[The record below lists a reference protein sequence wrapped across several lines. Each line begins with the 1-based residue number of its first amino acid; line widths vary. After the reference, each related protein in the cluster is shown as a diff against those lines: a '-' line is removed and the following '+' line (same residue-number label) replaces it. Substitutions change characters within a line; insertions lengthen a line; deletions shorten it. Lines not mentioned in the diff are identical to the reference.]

1 MGASITLAGER
12 LIAQKEAANEG
23 LDIARFIFANVPGL
37 IATSPVNRSA
47 GKPPAAQIVHTQDYT
62 RKGFVNPNQVIYS
75 VMLGSDIGDWDF
87 NWIGLETAD
96 NVLLAVAYVPLQQKR
111 KNIPPL
117 QIGNN
122 LTRNMLIK
130 FDGAQQMTG
139 ITVDA
144 STWQHDF
151 TVRLTGIDQRER
163 QSNRDIYG
171 RALFIGD
178 GLAVERSFGVFQ
190 LKPGRAYV
198 EGIRLELADALQFT
212 VPAFPAKV
220 WLNVALERSVSD
232 VVATCKVVI
241 ANSEGDRTDSVG
253 VRHYLVQ
260 IASIDASGQ
269 ITDLR
274 TTMPIAGAMIDHFAV
289 KDGDYPAL
297 RARGTTK
304 ADVGLGNLPNSKSDD
319 PGTNSSEI
327 LATTAALKIAMAQVE
342 SALVGMMVFYPTST
356 TPSGFLR
363 CNGAAVSRTAYARL
377 FTQIGTFYGAGD
389 GVTTFNLPNPRGRFL
404 RVLDDGQ
411 GLDVGRVLGSL
422 QADELRSHAHTAS
435 SAAGGGH
442 THTASAAAAGGHA
455 HTASSDTQ
463 GAHTHTV
470 KEGTVGVILGQ
481 GETLTSGDDLTTGI
495 NNTSTT
501 SSAGGHAHN
510 ITVNPVADHAHTI
523 TVNSVADHTHTI
535 TVNAAGGTET
545 RPVNAAYPLFIKY

>member
-37 IATSPVNRSA
+37 NPATPVNRLAS
-47 GKPPAAQIVHTQDYT
+47 KPPAAQIVHTQDYT
-62 RKGFVNPNQVIYS
+62 RKGYVNPNQVIYS
-75 VMLGSDIGDWDF
+75 IMLGSDIGDWDF

-122 LTRNMLIK
+122 LTRNMLLK

-151 TVRLTGIDQRER
+151 TVRLSGIDQRER

-178 GLAVERSFGVFQ
+178 SLAVERSFGVFQ
-190 LKPGRAYV
+190 LKPGRAYI
-198 EGIRLELADALQFT
+198 EGIRLELVDALQFT

-220 WLNVALERSVSD
+220 WLNVALERSESD

-241 ANSEGDRTDSVG
+241 ANAEGDRTDSAG

-260 IASIDASGQ
+260 IASIDASGN

-274 TTMPIAGAMIDHFAV
+274 TTKSIAGALVEHFAA
-289 KDGDYPAL
+289 KDGDYELL

-304 ADVGLGNLPNSKSDD
+304 ADVGLGHLPNAKSDD
-319 PGTNSSEI
+319 PGTASSEI
-327 LATTAALKIAMAQVE
+327 LATTAALKAAMAQVE
-342 SALVGMMVFYPTST
+342 SVLVGMMVFFPTST
-356 TPSGFLR
+356 TPAGFLR

-377 FTQIGTFYGAGD
+377 FAQIGTFYGAGD

-442 THTASAAAAGGHA
+442 THTATAAAAGGHT
-455 HTASSDTQ
+455 HTASTDSQ
-463 GAHTHTV
+463 GAHTHNV
-470 KEGTVGVILGQ
+470 KEGTVAVILGQ

-501 SSAGGHAHN
+501 SSAGAHTHN
-510 ITVNPVADHAHTI
+510 VTVNSVADHTHAL